1 MSRTIA
7 FAVLIAI
14 LSSTAIAAPQRQ
26 LVAPNFNPGLR
37 SVPWVWNSH
46 NAGGVGATCERQ
58 LVSRIDSGTVI
69 AGADGR
75 VVHITGMADSGIST
89 AELAITS
96 VSADGLNATADFFV
110 CASPT
115 WISTAPVTAV
125 MPLKDHALQTITIRT
140 QANSIVLNTH

>member
-37 SVPWVWNSH
+37 TVPWVWNSH
-46 NAGGVGATCERQ
+46 NAGGVDATCERQ

-75 VVHITGMADSGIST
+75 VVHITGMANSGIT
-89 AELAITS
+89 VAELAITS
-96 VSADGLNATADFFV
+96 VSPDGSSATADFIV
-110 CASPT
+110 CASPSYV
-115 WISTAPVTAV
+115 STAPVAAV
-125 MPLKDHALQTITIRT
+125 LPLKDHAFQSIAIRT
-140 QANSIVLNTH
+140 QSNSIVLNAH